1 MRRQTLR
8 CRLTRTRGRGALTL
22 EVVVV
27 APIPSHLG
35 VVLVMHT

>member
-22 EVVVV
+22 EVVVG
-27 APIPSHLG
+27 PIPSHLG